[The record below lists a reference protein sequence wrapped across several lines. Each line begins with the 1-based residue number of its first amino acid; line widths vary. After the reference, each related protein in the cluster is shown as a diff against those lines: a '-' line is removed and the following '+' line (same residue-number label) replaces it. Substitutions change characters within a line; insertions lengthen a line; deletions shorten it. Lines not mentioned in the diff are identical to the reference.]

1 MKLAC
6 RVAGHPGLIVGYAN
20 AKRSKV
26 WAIVITQGELRPVR
40 LRDIEL
46 LTVPAGLEKVVPAA
60 KPMAKPKVVASA

>member
-6 RVAGHPGLIVGYAN
+6 RVNGHPAMVVGYAN

-26 WAIVITQGELRPVR
+26 WAIVIVQGELRPVR

-46 LTVPAGLEKVVPAA
+46 LNVPEELSKSAQQVVPLGKSKAGSNA
-60 KPMAKPKVVASA
+60 

>member
-1 MKLAC
+1 MKLSCKVNGRPAM
-6 RVAGHPGLIVGYAN
+6 IVGYAN

-46 LTVPAGLEKVVPAA
+46 LNVPEELGKVVPL
-60 KPMAKPKVVASA
+60 PKANARA

>member
-6 RVAGHPGLIVGYAN
+6 KVNGHPAMIVGYAN

-26 WAIVITQGELRPVR
+26 WAIVITQGQLRPVR

-46 LTVPAGLEKVVPAA
+46 LNVPEELGTVVPL
-60 KPMAKPKVVASA
+60 ASTHGKSKQHVS